1 MHAALMRS
9 LSHLSYTGLV
19 ILLSACSTVIEKE
32 TPAVG
37 LPHPPVRQEL
47 QAKVIPAIKETTI
60 TAVGDIML
68 GGSATA
74 EMQRY
79 GYDHPFAQTHDYLHG
94 ADITFGNLEGP
105 LTHGGDSATE
115 KKYVFKS
122 PPEKV
127 ASALAQAGFDVM
139 SLANNHALDYG
150 VKGLTDTT
158 NALNNSGI
166 GFIGAGEN
174 LDQARE
180 AYIIVRNGIRFAFL
194 AYSLTFPETFWAK
207 ENQPGTAFGHARH
220 IQEDVL
226 AARQVADV
234 VLVSFHWGRESTTDL
249 RPYQIALAK
258 TAIQS
263 GASAVI
269 GHHPHILQ
277 AVERYR
283 DGLILYSL
291 GNFAFGSYS
300 RKARVSVIA
309 QIIFRGS
316 MLQRLEMIP
325 IDVDNVNVIFQP
337 TPLRGEAA
345 NEVIK
350 TLQTLSAS
358 RGTMLEQKGDKAV
371 LEFTAIDNAR

>member
-1 MHAALMRS
+1 MHAAFTRTLS
-9 LSHLSYTGLV
+9 YLSHTGFV

-32 TPAVG
+32 TPAVVP
-37 LPHPPVRQEL
+37 PHPPVRQEVL
-47 QAKVIPAIKETTI
+47 AKIIPATRETTI

-68 GGSATA
+68 GASATP

-79 GYDHPFAQTHDYLHG
+79 GYDHPFAETHDYLHG
-94 ADITFGNLEGP
+94 TDITFGNLEGP
-105 LTHGGDSATE
+105 LTHGGDSAIE

-122 PPEKV
+122 PPEKT
-127 ASALAQAGFDVM
+127 ASALAQAGFDVV
-139 SLANNHALDYG
+139 SLANNHTLDHG

-158 NALNNSGI
+158 SALSNSGI

-194 AYSLTFPETFWAK
+194 AYSLTFPEAFWAK
-207 ENQPGTAFGHARH
+207 ANQPGAAFGHARY
-220 IQEDVL
+220 IKEDVS

-234 VLVSFHWGRESTTDL
+234 VLVSFHWGRESTTEL

-263 GASAVI
+263 GASVVI

-300 RKARVSVIA
+300 RKARVSAIA
-309 QIIFRGS
+309 RIIFRGN
-316 MLQRLEMIP
+316 MLRRLEMIP

-337 TPLRGEAA
+337 TPLQGEAA
-345 NEVIK
+345 NKVIK
-350 TLQTLSAS
+350 TLQTLSAQ
-358 RGTMLEQKGDKAV
+358 RGTMLEQKDDKAV
-371 LEFTAIDNAR
+371 LEFTTIDDAR